1 MRLLIKGFYFFVFS
15 VLTITLSA
23 QGFKL
28 SGSLADNDDNSS
40 LISANIILTSVKDS
54 TDWKGVQSDLDGKF
68 AFTNVANGGYK
79 LKITYVGYETTEQF
93 VRVNGADKD
102 LGILKVKKG
111 ATLIRGVEVIE
122 KEVRVEQKNDTSD
135 YNAKAYKTNPDANA
149 EDLVTKM
156 PGITNENGTIKA
168 QGEQVKKVT
177 IDGKE
182 YFGDDASMA
191 LKNIPADVVDRVQ
204 VFDRMSDQ
212 SNFTGFDDGNSQK
225 AMNIVTK
232 GNMNNGVF
240 GKIYGGYGYLTDSRY
255 SAGANVNWFKGDRRL
270 SFIGLSNNVNQQN
283 FSFQDILGMS
293 GQTGG
298 GGRMMGMGGGPPG
311 GRRGGG
317 GGGFGG
323 NSAIDNFTVNQQGG
337 ITTTHSGGINYS
349 DVWGKLHK
357 VKFTGSYFFNWA
369 NNSNNSSLTR
379 QYFNA
384 GDSSTYY
391 KESSQNSSRNI
402 NHRVN
407 LRVEYTIDSMNTL
420 IFTPKFSTQQNNQ
433 TNNILGENSIAQ
445 TELLG
450 TTQSN
455 YHSKNFGY
463 TASGD
468 LVWQHKFKKQYRTI
482 SISAGTTINNKDG
495 SSNQLAANTFADT
508 LNNTSINQQA
518 DNNSQS
524 YTVNGNISYTEPA
537 GKSGMIQISYVPS
550 YTWNM
555 ADKETFRYDST
566 SSNYSLLDTLLS
578 NKYNNQYMKQNG
590 GLSYRV
596 KGKQWSLMVGVN
608 GQYALLTGSNQFPY
622 SYTTR
627 RDFFNVLPSAQ
638 FNYRFK
644 NNSNLRVNYRTSTS
658 APSITQLQ
666 SVIDN
671 SNPLLLSSGN
681 PNLKQTYTHFAMARY
696 GFTNT
701 KKGQSFFAFGS
712 FNYTQNYVANSTII
726 ATKDTVLNGDV
737 VLHAGSQFTQPVN
750 TKGNMTVNAFL
761 NYGLPITKIKCNIN
775 FNAGFTYNRNP
786 SLINTLSNW
795 SNTYGVNG
803 GVVLSSNINDKIDFT
818 LSYFGNYNIVKN
830 TLQKTSDNNYY
841 THNANLR
848 FNWMFWKG
856 FVFNTSLQ
864 NTLYAG
870 IAQGYNQNIFLWNA
884 SLGYKFLKDKSLEVK
899 ASVNDV
905 LNQNS
910 GISRTVNDTYIE
922 DTQTQVLKRYLLVTV
937 TYNLKFYKK
946 QEPKAG
952 AGF

>member
-1 MRLLIKGFYFFVFS
+1 MRLLIKCVYLIAFCFCATA
-15 VLTITLSA
+15 LHA

-28 SGSLADNDDNSS
+28 SGSLTDNDDQTT
-40 LISANIILTSVKDS
+40 LISANVIITSVKDS
-54 TDWKGVQSDLDGKF
+54 ADWKGTQSDLDGKF
-68 AFTNVANGGYK
+68 VFDNVRNGTYK
-79 LKITYVGYETTEQF
+79 LKITYIGYETTEQF
-93 VRVNGADKD
+93 VKISGTDKD
-102 LGILKVKKG
+102 LGNIKVKKG
-111 ATLIRGVEVIE
+111 ATMIRGVEVVE

-232 GNMNNGVF
+232 NNMNNGVF

-298 GGRMMGMGGGPPG
+298 GRMMGMGGPGG
-311 GRRGGG
+311 GRRGG

-323 NSAIDNFTVNQQGG
+323 NSAIDNFMVNQQGG
-337 ITTTHSGGINYS
+337 ITTTHSAGLNYA
-349 DVWGKLHK
+349 DVWGKLRK
-357 VKFTGSYFFNWA
+357 VKFTGSYFFNLA
-369 NNSNNSSLTR
+369 DNNNSSSLTR

-391 KESSQNSSRNI
+391 KENNNNTSRNI

-407 LRVEYTIDSMNTL
+407 LRIEYVIDSMNTL
-420 IFTPKFSTQQNNQ
+420 IFTPKFSTQQNRQ
-433 TNNILGENSIAQ
+433 TNNIIGENSIAQ
-445 TELLG
+445 TELMG

-455 YHSKNFGY
+455 YQSKNFGY
-463 TASGD
+463 NASGD
-468 LVWQHKFKKQYRTI
+468 LVWQHKFRKQYRTI
-482 SISAGTTINNKDG
+482 SISAGGTVNNKNG
-495 SSNQLAANTFADT
+495 SSNQLAFNTFADT
-508 LNNTSINQQA
+508 SGNTALNQEAENK
-518 DNNSQS
+518 SQS

-550 YTWNM
+550 YTWNI
-555 ADKETFRYDST
+555 ADKETFNYDST
-566 SSNYSLLDTLLS
+566 NGSYTVLDTLLS

-596 KGKQWSLMVGVN
+596 KGKQWSLMLGVN
-608 GQYALLTGSNQFPY
+608 GQYALLTGRNEFPY

-627 RDFFNVLPSAQ
+627 RDFFNVLPTLQ

-658 APSITQLQ
+658 APGITQLQ

-681 PNLKQTYTHFAMARY
+681 PALKQTYSHFAMARY

-712 FNYTQNYVANSTII
+712 VNYTQNYVANSTFI
-726 ATKDTVLNGDV
+726 ATADTVLNGDV

-750 TKGNMTVNAFL
+750 TKGNLTVNTFL
-761 NYGLPITKIKCNIN
+761 NYGMPITKIKCNIN
-775 FNAGFTYNRNP
+775 FNAGFTYSRTP

-795 SNTYGVNG
+795 SNNYGVNG
-803 GVVLSSNINDKIDFT
+803 GLVLSSNINDKIDFT

-830 TLQKTSDNNYY
+830 TLQTSSDNNYY
-841 THNANLR
+841 THSANLR

-856 FVFNTSLQ
+856 FVFNTSVQ

-870 IAQGYNQNIFLWNA
+870 VSQGYNQNIFLWNA

-899 ASVNDV
+899 ASVNDI

-910 GISRTVNDTYIE
+910 GVSRTVNDTYIE
-922 DTQTQVLKRYLLVTV
+922 DTQTQVLKRYLLVSV
-937 TYNLKFYKK
+937 TYTLKFYKK
-946 QEPKAG
+946 QEPKPG
-952 AGF
+952 SNF